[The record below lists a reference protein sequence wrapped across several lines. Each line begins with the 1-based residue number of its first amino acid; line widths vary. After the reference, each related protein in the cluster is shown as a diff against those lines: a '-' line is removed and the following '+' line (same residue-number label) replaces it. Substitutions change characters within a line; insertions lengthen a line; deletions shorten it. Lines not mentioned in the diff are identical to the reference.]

1 MNRHSQ
7 TAPGYHASVRI
18 LIVAGAHVVA
28 LWVIADALNV
38 RLPVELF
45 RGSQLVTV
53 DAPVRP
59 VVPVEPPIP
68 NGLDP
73 QPTTPT
79 IPSPL
84 LPLVSEPPDRTD
96 TPAVFSGDD
105 AGEGAAAAA
114 TPVWIEARLDPQHPL
129 SQPAYP
135 VPSVRLEEQG
145 VVELEL
151 RVAPNGRVVAALVL
165 RSSGYPRLDA
175 AAVAEALRSWRLL
188 PATRDGAPVESNRR
202 QRVAFRLEEH

>member
-1 MNRHSQ
+1 MNLHNQ
-7 TAPGYHASVRI
+7 TALGYHAPVRI
-18 LIVAGAHVVA
+18 LIVAGAHLVA

-45 RGSQLVTV
+45 GGSQLVTV
-53 DAPVRP
+53 DDPVRP
-59 VVPVEPPIP
+59 VVPVALPIP

-73 QPTTPT
+73 QPTTLT

-84 LPLVSEPPDRTD
+84 LPLVSEPPDGTN

-105 AGEGAAAAA
+105 VGEGAAAPA
-114 TPVWIEARLDPQHPL
+114 TPVLIEARLDPHRPL

-151 RVAPNGRVVAALVL
+151 RVAPNGRVVDALVL
-165 RSSGYPRLDA
+165 RSSGYPRLDR
-175 AAVAEALRSWRLL
+175 AAVEAGWR
-188 PATRDGAPVESNRR
+188 ARVRDAAPGSRLDAPVRFNLTDR
-202 QRVAFRLEEH
+202 